1 MDIVFNLMDTL
12 PFDFISYAFMKHA
25 LLATLLVTPLFG
37 ILSTMVVESRM
48 AFFSDSLGH
57 GAFTGIAVGV
67 VCGIFS
73 PKLSLLIFSVIFAIL
88 ITYIKNK
95 TRMGADTVI
104 GVFSSTAIALGLM
117 LMTYGGEFQKYA
129 KYLIG
134 DLLSIKEAEILTLT
148 AVFLLTVLIWALM
161 YNKLLIGMV
170 SASVAKSRGVSPFF
184 YEAVF
189 ASVLAV
195 IVAISIEWVGIL
207 LINSL
212 LVLPAAAARN
222 VTNNVKSY
230 HFCSVLFAMISG
242 VTGLITAFYIDTSAG
257 TTIVAVGAALFFV
270 TLLLIKKFI
279 K

>member
-1 MDIVFNLMDTL
+1 METIFSLMDKL
-12 PFDFISYAFMKHA
+12 PFDFISYSFMKHA

-57 GAFTGIAVGV
+57 GAFTGIAVGA

-73 PKLSLLIFSVIFAIL
+73 PKISLLIFSMIFALL
-88 ITYIKNK
+88 ITYIKHK

-104 GVFSSTAIALGLM
+104 GVFSSTAVALGLM

-134 DLLSIKEAEILTLT
+134 DLLSIKSEEILALSVVFALT
-148 AVFLLTVLIWALM
+148 FLIWAFM
-161 YNKLLIGMV
+161 YNKLLIGAI
-170 SASVAKSRGVSPFF
+170 SPSVARSREISPIM
-184 YEAVF
+184 YEAAF

-222 VTNNVKSY
+222 VTNNIRSY
-230 HFCSVLFAMISG
+230 HLCSMLFAVLSG
-242 VTGLITAFYIDTSAG
+242 VTGLIAAFYADTSAG
-257 TTIVAVGAALFFV
+257 ATIVMMGAALFFV
-270 TLLLIKKFI
+270 TLFLRKRFI

>member
-1 MDIVFNLMDTL
+1 METIFSLMDKL
-12 PFDFISYAFMKHA
+12 PFDFISYSFMKHA

-57 GAFTGIAVGV
+57 GAFTGIAVGA

-73 PKLSLLIFSVIFAIL
+73 PKISLLIFSMIFALL
-88 ITYIKNK
+88 ITYIKHK

-104 GVFSSTAIALGLM
+104 GVFSSTAVALGLM

-134 DLLSIKEAEILTLT
+134 DLLSIKSEEILALAVVFALT
-148 AVFLLTVLIWALM
+148 FLIWAFM
-161 YNKLLIGMV
+161 YNKLLIGAI
-170 SASVAKSRGVSPFF
+170 SPSVARSREISPIM
-184 YEAVF
+184 YEAAF

-222 VTNNVKSY
+222 VTNNVRSY
-230 HFCSVLFAMISG
+230 HLCSVLFAVLSG
-242 VTGLITAFYIDTSAG
+242 VTGLIAAFYADTSAG
-257 TTIVAVGAALFFV
+257 ATIVTMGAALFFV
-270 TLLLIKKFI
+270 TLFLRKRFI